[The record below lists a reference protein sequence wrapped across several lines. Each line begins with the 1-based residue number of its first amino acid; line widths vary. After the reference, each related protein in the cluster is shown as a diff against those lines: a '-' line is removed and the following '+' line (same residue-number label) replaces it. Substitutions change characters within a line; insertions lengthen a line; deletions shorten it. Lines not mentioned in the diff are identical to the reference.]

1 MAYLQLKDIKKSY
14 HVDNQDF
21 QVLRGINLSFER
33 GEFVSILGESGGGK
47 TTLMNIIA
55 GLDSDYSGD
64 VLLEGK
70 SLKHDTAKQLDEYRR
85 NTIGFIFQSFNLISH
100 LTVRE
105 NVLVSL
111 EMTNLSHK
119 EQVARAD
126 MLLDKV
132 GLGDHKN
139 KYPNQLSGGQK
150 QRVSI
155 ARTLASDPDIIIADE
170 PTGALDAQNTTE
182 ILELMN
188 DIAKDGKLVLAVTH
202 SQIVADYGTRIV
214 HLANGLIDSDRELK
228 PAFPVKDEPRPFKS
242 KVASAKSIAVM
253 AWHHFTYNLKR
264 NLLIMFG
271 ASIGIFSVII
281 MLGLGNGVKGYI
293 NHEIYSQI
301 NPNTVQVTQ
310 KVSDDDDGNNINM
323 TNKNV
328 DQLKKIDHVS
338 QVAKGYYAMGGG
350 QLKDGNKTDKLSF
363 LQTFNNTIKKNTIK
377 RGTAPGKNEVLISKD
392 DAKKFNKND
401 PYAVKGKTITL
412 YVNVAGKDG
421 QPQVLQQQVK
431 VSGITNS
438 QGATVSYDTMK
449 DMFNNAGVDFKPNFV
464 AVDIA
469 GGVNNVEPVQN
480 KIKEFKNSK
489 GKAIYQITG
498 AGSIVSTLN
507 TYVTLAVSVLTAIA
521 AISLLVSAIMIIVV
535 LYISVSERTK
545 EIGILRALGF
555 TKHNIRDLFIFE
567 SFFIGLFS
575 SLFAAV
581 IAFLLEAGI
590 NHVSES
596 GIHYA
601 LMQISAGNAI
611 FGIVISVVICLLAA
625 LAPARKAAKVDP
637 VVSLSAE

>member
-1 MAYLQLKDIKKSY
+1 MAYLQLVDIKKTY

-21 QVLRGINLSFER
+21 KVLKGINLSFER

-64 VLLEGK
+64 VLIEGK
-70 SLKHDTAKQLDEYRR
+70 SLKHDTTKQLDEYRR
-85 NTIGFIFQSFNLISH
+85 STIGFIFQSFNLISH

-111 EMTNLSHK
+111 EMTTLSHK
-119 EQVARAD
+119 QQLERTD
-126 MLLDKV
+126 ELLDKV
-132 GLGDHKN
+132 GLADHKN

-170 PTGALDAQNTTE
+170 PTGALDAQNTDE

-214 HLANGLIDSDRELK
+214 HLANGLIDDDKVLK
-228 PAFPVKDEPRPFKS
+228 PAFPVKDEPRPFKA

-264 NLLIMFG
+264 NLLITFG
-271 ASIGIFSVII
+271 TSIGIFSVII

-301 NPNTVQVTQ
+301 NPNTIQVTEKTANDDQ
-310 KVSDDDDGNNINM
+310 ASKVNFSKHDINSI
-323 TNKNV
+323 
-328 DQLKKIDHVS
+328 KKIKDVKK
-338 QVAKGYYAMGGG
+338 VTNGYYAMGGG
-350 QLKDGNKTDKLSF
+350 QLKDGNKSASLSF
-363 LQTFNNTIKKNTIK
+363 LQTFNNTIKKNTLK
-377 RGTAPGKNEVLISKD
+377 TGTVPGKDEILISKS
-392 DAKKFNKND
+392 DAEKLNKKH
-401 PYAVKGKTITL
+401 PYAMKGKTISL
-412 YVNVAGKDG
+412 YVNVVGKNS
-421 QPQVLQQQVK
+421 QPQIVSRQVK
-431 VSGITNS
+431 VSGVADG
-438 QGATVSYDTMK
+438 QGSSISYDTLK
-449 DMFNNAGVDFKPNFV
+449 SMFEADHLTFKPNFL

-469 GGVNNVEPVQN
+469 GGVQNVEPVQDS
-480 KIKEFKNSK
+480 IKSIKNSQ
-489 GKAIYQITG
+489 GKHNLMITG

-507 TYVTLAVSVLTAIA
+507 TYVNLAVSVLTAIA
-521 AISLLVSAIMIIVV
+521 AISLIVSAIMIIVV

-555 TKHNIRDLFIFE
+555 TKRNIRDLFIFE
-567 SFFIGLFS
+567 SFFIGLF
-575 SLFAAV
+575 AAILADV
-581 IAFLLEAGI
+581 IGYLIEFGI

-596 GIHYA
+596 AVHYS
-601 LMQISAGNAI
+601 LVQITAGNAI
-611 FGIVISVVICLLAA
+611 FGIVVSVVICLLAA

>member
-1 MAYLQLKDIKKSY
+1 MTYLQLIDIKKSY

-21 QVLRGINLSFER
+21 QVLKGINLSFER

-64 VLLEGK
+64 VLIEGK

-85 NTIGFIFQSFNLISH
+85 STVGFIFQSFNLISH

-111 EMTNLSHK
+111 EMTDLSHK
-119 EQVARAD
+119 QQVKRAD
-126 MLLDKV
+126 ELLDKV

-202 SQIVADYGTRIV
+202 SQIVANYGTRIV
-214 HLANGLIDSDRELK
+214 HLANGLIDDDKIIK
-228 PAFPVKDEPRPFKS
+228 PAFPVKDEPRPFKA

-253 AWHHFTYNLKR
+253 AWHHFAYNLKR
-264 NLLIMFG
+264 NLLITFG

-301 NPNTVQVTQ
+301 NPNTIQVTE
-310 KVSDDDDGNNINM
+310 KKASDDQASKINL
-323 TNKNV
+323 TKHDV
-328 DQLKKIDHVS
+328 DSIKKIKDVKK
-338 QVAKGYYAMGGG
+338 VTNGYYAVGGG
-350 QLKDGNKTDKLSF
+350 QLKAGDKSSSLSF
-363 LQTFNNTIKKNTIK
+363 LQTFNNTIKKSTIK
-377 RGTAPGKNEVLISKD
+377 TGTTPGKNEILVSKS
-392 DAKKFNKND
+392 DAEKFNKKH
-401 PYAVKGKTITL
+401 PYAMKGKTLSL
-412 YVNVAGKDG
+412 YVNVVGDSS
-421 QPQVLQQQVK
+421 QPQIISRQVK
-431 VSGITNS
+431 VSGVTDG
-438 QGATVSYDTMK
+438 QGASISYDTLK
-449 DMFNNAGVDFKPNFV
+449 SMFEANGLSFKPNFL
-464 AVDIA
+464 AVDID
-469 GGVNNVEPVQN
+469 GGVQNVEPVQD
-480 KIKEFKNSK
+480 KIQALKNSQ
-489 GKAIYQITG
+489 GKHNLKITG

-521 AISLLVSAIMIIVV
+521 GISLLVSAIMIIVV

-555 TKHNIRDLFIFE
+555 TKRNIRNLFIFE
-567 SFFIGLFS
+567 AFFIGLFAS
-575 SLFAAV
+575 IFADV
-581 IAFLLEAGI
+581 IGYLVELGI

-596 GIHYA
+596 AVHYS
-601 LMQISAGNAI
+601 LIQITAGNAI
-611 FGIVISVVICLLAA
+611 FGIVVSVVICLLAA